1 MNIHEKLPD
10 IMDLAAEAASIEF
23 VRGNQSGPRLNYPY
37 MTYLVLSSD
46 GREDHSMERSNSDNP
61 SDPEKPVL
69 VSDLDTKTTVVSISF
84 FDASDFKVIQDKAD
98 LVLDWF
104 RSIDGKEAMKA
115 DPLNV
120 VARTLS
126 PIGIRAPFKPGDA
139 ATFEAALGFDV
150 QFTERVA
157 VTQEVEGIET
167 VEIEING
174 EKVEF

>member
-1 MNIHEKLPD
+1 MNIHEKLPA
-10 IMDLAAEAASIEF
+10 IMKLAAAAANVIF
-23 VRGNQSGPRLNYPY
+23 TRANQSGKRKVYPF

-46 GREDHSMERSNSDNP
+46 GREDHSRERSNSEKQG
-61 SDPEKPVL
+61 DPTTVII
-69 VSDLDTKTTVVSISF
+69 SDLDTMTTVVSISF
-84 FDASDFKVIQDKAD
+84 FDASDFEIIQDKAD
-98 LVLDWF
+98 LVLNWF
-104 RSIDGKEAMKA
+104 RSIEGKEAIKA

-139 ATFEAALGFDV
+139 ATQEAALGFDV

-157 VTQEVEGIET
+157 VTQEVEEIAT